1 MLSRFFKGLAW
12 HYADWSQRRR
22 AYEELY
28 ALDDRSLADIGIT
41 RSDIPYVL
49 ARAPE
54 RDPRP
59 AAQPAKQPASGLRH
73 AA

>member
-1 MLSRFFKGLAW
+1 MLSRFFKGLARS
-12 HYADWSQRRR
+12 YAAWSQRRR

-28 ALDDRSLADIGIT
+28 ALDDRSLADLGIT
-41 RSDIPYVL
+41 RSEIPYVL

-54 RDPRP
+54 RDPPPAPQPAQRP
-59 AAQPAKQPASGLRH
+59 AGGLRR

>member
-1 MLSRFFKGLAW
+1 MLSRFLKGLARV
-12 HYADWSQRRR
+12 HADWSQRRR

-41 RSDIPYVL
+41 RSEIPYIL

-59 AAQPAKQPASGLRH
+59 APQPAQKPASGLRH